1 MLVRPRIRDAEH
13 DFRSRS
19 IQHVQTLSRALTAAL
34 VLTAAHAMAHP
45 APPADSPRAA
55 VRQVLPADVIP
66 SHYDLLVSPDAESL
80 TFRGKVAVDIDVRRA
95 TRRVVLNSSGL
106 IFDRA
111 HLETGSEASAT
122 LDAKLGRATLEFPAP
137 IALGPHTLTIEYHG
151 PIGRSTIGFFAMD
164 YTGPEGA
171 RRTLA
176 TNFEPAHARQLLP
189 CWDEPALKATFTVSV
204 DTPADR
210 TAYSNM
216 PVSDT
221 TPLSPNLK
229 RVHFATTPRMSSYL
243 LFLGVGDFERVHRD
257 ADGVDVGVIVKR
269 GDSAKAGY
277 ALEQAAALLHYYD
290 EYFGVRYPLPKLDL
304 VTAPGRINGIAMENW
319 GAIFY
324 SQDVILFDP
333 DKSTE
338 ADRQTIFE
346 AVSHEMAHQW
356 FGDLVTMSWWD
367 DLWLNEGFARWM
379 QTYAADDLHPEWE
392 TGLRDLSHAETGKEL
407 DSAPSTHPVVQKI
420 YSAAQAEDAF
430 DAITYAK
437 GASIIKMLNAYVGR
451 DAFRDGVRAYMRAH
465 AYGNTV
471 DADFWTLMERTT
483 RKPILAIERDFTRQA
498 GIPLTVVERRGE
510 GVGVA
515 QARFAED
522 RSMLAHEPPQRWRLP
537 ITVAPLTAGPLSAA
551 PRYVLVG
558 GSMRLPERP
567 PVLINAGDVAY
578 TRVLYRGELF
588 DGLTREFG
596 ALHPSD
602 QLGLLNDGFALSIAG
617 YVPVSD
623 FLRIVDAAPAG
634 ADSLIWRRI
643 SRLLLDIDAHYGEG
657 PQRARF
663 RAFALERLAA
673 SAAAQGAEPR
683 GGEPANVAVLR
694 GALTTARGRLGD
706 PEVIANAHEM
716 LEKHTGTPDEI
727 ESSLTIVAMHAD
739 AAQFDALLARAETTQ
754 DPLDRHRLFEA
765 LSTVEDPALARRF
778 MDIVF
783 TDRIPAGDTSSL
795 LFGLSE
801 RHPDLVWQS
810 LALKIDDPGLRID
823 AAGRWKL
830 ARSVAA
836 RSSRPERVR
845 ELEAYE
851 ARSVPPE
858 ARKPFLGAVAS
869 IRQNGRI
876 EADVLPAIDRWLEE
890 PPGQR

>member
-1 MLVRPRIRDAEH
+1 VRPRIRDAEH

-19 IQHVQTLSRALTAAL
+19 IQHVSTLSRALSAAL
-34 VLTAAHAMAHP
+34 VLTAANATAHP
-45 APPADSPRAA
+45 APSGNAPRPAA
-55 VRQVLPADVIP
+55 RQVLPAEVIP
-66 SHYDLLVSPDAESL
+66 SHYDLLISPDAESL
-80 TFRGKVAVDIDVRRA
+80 TFRGKVAVKIDVRRP

-106 IFDRA
+106 TLDRA
-111 HLETGSEASAT
+111 ALETGSDASAT
-122 LDAKLGRATLEFPAP
+122 LDEKLGRATLEFPAP
-137 IALGPHTLTIEYHG
+137 IAPGRHTLSIEYHG

-164 YTGPEGA
+164 YTAPEGA

-176 TNFEPAHARQLLP
+176 TNFEPAHARELLP

-204 DTPADR
+204 DTPNDR

-216 PVSDT
+216 PVSET
-221 TPLSPNLK
+221 TPLSPNAQ
-229 RVHFATTPRMSSYL
+229 RVRFATTPRMSSYL
-243 LFLGVGDFERVHRD
+243 LFLGLGDFERVHRD
-257 ADGVDVGVIVKR
+257 VDGVDVGVVVKR
-269 GDSAKAGY
+269 GDTAKAAY
-277 ALEQAAALLHYYD
+277 ALEQAVALLHYYD

-304 VTAPGRINGIAMENW
+304 ITAPGRITGGAMENW

-324 SQDVILFDP
+324 SQDTVLFDP

-338 ADRQTIFE
+338 ADRQTVFE
-346 AVSHEMAHQW
+346 VVSHEMAHQW

-392 TGLRDLSHAETGKEL
+392 TGLHALSLAESGKEL

-420 YSAAQAEDAF
+420 YSAAQAEEAF
-430 DAITYAK
+430 DSITYSK

-471 DADFWTLMERTT
+471 DADFWTLMERTAH
-483 RKPILAIERDFTRQA
+483 KPILAIERDFTRQP
-498 GIPLTVVERRGE
+498 GIPLTVVERAAE
-510 GVGVA
+510 GVSIA
-515 QARFAED
+515 QARFVQD
-522 RSMLAHEPPQRWRLP
+522 RSTLAHEPAQHWRLP
-537 ITVAPLTAGPLSAA
+537 LTVAPLSAV

-558 GSMRLPERP
+558 GTMRLPDRP
-567 PVLINAGDVAY
+567 PVLINAGATAY

-588 DGLTREFG
+588 GGLTREFG

-602 QLGLLNDGFALSIAG
+602 QLGLLNDSFALSMAG

-623 FLRIVDAAPAG
+623 FLGIVGAAPAS
-634 ADSLIWRRI
+634 ANSLIWRRI
-643 SRLLLDIDAHYGEG
+643 SRLLLDIDAHYGDG
-657 PQRARF
+657 PRRARF
-663 RAFALERLAA
+663 RAFALARLAA
-673 SAAAQGAEPR
+673 PAAALGAQPR
-683 GGEPANVAVLR
+683 VGEPGNAAVLR
-694 GALTTARGRLGD
+694 DALTTARGRLGD
-706 PEVIANAHEM
+706 PDVIANAREM
-716 LEKHTGTPDEI
+716 LEKHTGTPDEL
-727 ESSLTIVAMHAD
+727 ESSLAIVAMHAD
-739 AAQFDALLARAETTQ
+739 AAQFDALLARAEAAQ
-754 DPLDRHRLFEA
+754 DPLDRHRLFRA

-778 MDIVF
+778 MEIVF
-783 TDRIPAGDTSSL
+783 ADRIPAGGTSIL

-801 RHPDLVWQS
+801 RHPDLVWQA
-810 LALKIDDPGLRID
+810 LAPRLDDPGLRID
-823 AAGRWKL
+823 AAGRWSL

-836 RSSRPERVR
+836 RSSSPARIH

-876 EADVLPAIDRWLEE
+876 EADVLPAVDRWLEE
-890 PPGQR
+890 SPGQR